1 MKKIFRIF
9 LIVFGFFIL
18 VIFLGKLVS
27 FKYINEF
34 PEGSFTRDY
43 YQEKNNHDVIIFGDC
58 EAYTSFSPIAMY
70 EKEGITSYVRGN
82 SRQLIGQSY
91 YLLLETLKYEIPKV
105 VVLSVGSIQYNKQ
118 EREEYNRLILDDM
131 KWSKEKIEMIKYSM
145 MDNESILSYI
155 FPLLRYHNRIT
166 SLTNDDIK
174 YLFKKEVVSHNGFLI
189 NTETK
194 PYTSL
199 PSKKLSD
206 IEHISE
212 ENKEY
217 LQKIINLCKEKNIT
231 LILSKSPTL
240 YPHWYGE
247 YDNTIFEIAR
257 NNNVDYY
264 NFINEIEEI
273 GLDYNNDTY
282 DGGTHLNLKGA
293 TKFSNYFAN
302 LLKMRYNLIDHKNE
316 KEISEDYNSKI
327 ERYYEEVNEKDS

>member
-1 MKKIFRIF
+1 MRKIFRII
-9 LIVFGFFIL
+9 LILLIFFIL

-43 YQEKNNHDVIIFGDC
+43 YSEKNKHDVIILGDC
-58 EAYTSFSPIAMY
+58 EAYTSFSPIVMY
-70 EKEGITSYVRGN
+70 ENYGITSFVRGN

-91 YLLLETLKYEIPKV
+91 YILKETLKYEIPKV
-105 VVLSVGSIQYNKQ
+105 VVLSVGSMQYNKQ

-131 KWSKEKIEMIKYSM
+131 KWSKEKIDMIKYSM
-145 MDNESILSYI
+145 MEDESILSYI

-174 YLFKKEVVSHNGFLI
+174 YLFNKEVVSHNGFLI
-189 NTETK
+189 NKEIK

-212 ENKEY
+212 DNLNY
-217 LQKIINLCKEKNIT
+217 LQKIIDLCKENSIT
-231 LILSKSPTL
+231 LILEKSPTL
-240 YPHWYGE
+240 YPYWYGE

-257 NNNVDYY
+257 KNNVDYY
-264 NFINEIEEI
+264 NFVNEIKKIEF
-273 GLDYNNDTY
+273 DFNTDTY
-282 DGGTHLNLKGA
+282 DGGTHLNLSGA
-293 TKFSNYFAN
+293 TKFTNYFAN
-302 LLKMRYNLIDHKNE
+302 LLKNRYNLIDYRDDADISSDYKN
-316 KEISEDYNSKI
+316 KI
-327 ERYYEEVNEKDS
+327 ERYYEEVNEKDN